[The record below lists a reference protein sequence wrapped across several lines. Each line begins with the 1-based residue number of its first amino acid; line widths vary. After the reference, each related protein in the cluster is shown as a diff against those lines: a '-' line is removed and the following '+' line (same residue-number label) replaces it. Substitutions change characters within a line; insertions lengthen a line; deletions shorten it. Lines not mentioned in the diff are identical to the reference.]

1 LDVYR
6 EVARDPLAADLRRAA
21 ERLVV
26 ALPRPRSP
34 EERRAPPGEAAR
46 YVARHLARFAPER
59 SAFAL
64 VGELPPRASLR
75 PAPRDADLAREDLKR
90 ALDGMT
96 SGPAA
101 RQAYGQGAALGLY
114 LSCSGR
120 GRGLFRH
127 AGLETAYVAQ
137 ALEPA
142 PVGGMFGAF
151 QFGPVA
157 GSTELLTYAG
167 VAALLGY
174 DADPRVG
181 RRAARRSLRCRA
193 KFISRGGLHRGASL
207 GSAACAGPR
216 PSSPRSATYRPTPRR

>member
-1 LDVYR
+1 VLSQGCRPITETLRVTRAEGHWILELDGRPALDVYR
-6 EVARDPLAADLRRAA
+6 EVARQPLAADLRRAA
-21 ERLVV
+21 DRLVV

-34 EERRAPPGEAAR
+34 EERRAQPGEPAG
-46 YVARHLARFAPER
+46 YVARNLAGFAPER
-59 SAFAL
+59 RAFAL
-64 VGELPPRASLR
+64 VEELR
-75 PAPRDADLAREDLKR
+75 PGACIRLALRDADLAREDLKR
-90 ALDGMT
+90 ALDGMR
-96 SGPAA
+96 SGEQPDC
-101 RQAYGQGAALGLY
+101 GQGAALGLY

-167 VAALLGY
+167 VLALLG
-174 DADPRVG
+174 
-181 RRAARRSLRCRA
+181 
-193 KFISRGGLHRGASL
+193 
-207 GSAACAGPR
+207 
-216 PSSPRSATYRPTPRR
+216 